1 MKKLIYSSFVA
12 LIASAFLTS
21 CGGDDGNGGGT
32 TTTPK
37 GPSIEFQTNTGT
49 FSGYT
54 FADGS
59 AETETTIKIGVK
71 LTSTVNLKSTKMTVK
86 FNNQAEQ
93 LVMTDSTIGG
103 NTKTFTRDYTFAIPA
118 DAGTYVFT
126 AYATDKDAT
135 TSSAKITII
144 ASGKLLDRTDGV
156 FYSLKATG
164 ADRFSA
170 FDFFSGE
177 AITAATG
184 AGNEAMRDA
193 VDQSTSSTLSKS
205 WKTQNGTQFVISGTD
220 GKLNNKVFNQI
231 KTTQDLIAA
240 WDATSGKSET
250 VSGIEIGKMIIA
262 KSVRSGKTYYYL
274 IALTEVAD
282 ESGSE
287 DDRYEFQMKQSN
299 N

>member
-32 TTTPK
+32 TTPK

-54 FADGS
+54 FADGT
-59 AETETTIKIGVK
+59 AETETTLKIGVK

-93 LVMTDSTIGG
+93 LVMTDSTISG
-103 NTKTFTRDYTFAIPA
+103 NTKTFSRDYTFVIPK

-135 TSSAKITII
+135 TSSAKITIV
-144 ASGKLLDRTDGV
+144 ASGKLLERADGM

-170 FDFFSGE
+170 FDFLTGE
-177 AITAATG
+177 AITAASGGTNQ
-184 AGNEAMRDA
+184 AQRDA

-205 WKTQNGTQFVISGTD
+205 WKTQNGTQFVISGVD
-220 GKLNNKVFNQI
+220 GKLNNKVFTQI
-231 KTTQDLIAA
+231 NTTQDLINA
-240 WDATSGKSET
+240 WEATAGKSET
-250 VSGIEIGKMIIA
+250 ITGIEEGKLIIA
-262 KSVRSGKTYYYL
+262 KSVRDGKTYYYL
-274 IALTEVAD
+274 IAIDTVSD
-282 ESGSE
+282 ENGSE
-287 DDRYEFQMKQSN
+287 DDFYSFQVKQSN
-299 N
+299 M

>member
-1 MKKLIYSSFVA
+1 MKKLVYSSFVA

-32 TTTPK
+32 TTPK

-54 FADGS
+54 FADGTT
-59 AETETTIKIGVK
+59 ETETTIKIGVK

-103 NTKTFTRDYTFAIPA
+103 NTKTFARDYTFAIPA
-118 DAGTYVFT
+118 DPGTYVFT

-135 TSSAKITII
+135 TSSAKITIV
-144 ASGKLLDRTDGV
+144 ASGKLLDRADGM

-170 FDFFSGE
+170 FDFLTGE
-177 AITAATG
+177 AITAASG
-184 AGNEAMRDA
+184 AGNTAQRDA
-193 VDQSTSSTLSKS
+193 VDASTSTTLSKTWTS
-205 WKTQNGTQFVISGTD
+205 QNGTQFIISGTD
-220 GKLNNKVFNQI
+220 GKLNSKVFTQF
-231 KTTQDLIAA
+231 KTTQDLIVAWNAA
-240 WDATSGKSET
+240 PTKSSTINDVDAGKL
-250 VSGIEIGKMIIA
+250 IIA
-262 KSVRSGKTYYYL
+262 KSVRDGKTYYYL
-274 IALTEVAD
+274 IAIDTAAD
-282 ESGSE
+282 GAGAE
-287 DDRYEFQMKQSN
+287 DDYYSFQVKQSN
-299 N
+299 D